1 MIELKEGMIVEGLWN
16 EPVEIISINN
26 LNTYIELVVEKKLS
40 NQIVRQIFSN
50 EDLNKLRELSVFNFN
65 SNSNHIFLSLESL
78 RFRYASIFD
87 PLLAMNITKID
98 PLPFQIE
105 AVYGYILKLP
115 KIRFLLADDP
125 GAGKTIMAGLVIKE
139 LKLRGIVKKILII
152 VPGHLKEQWI
162 RELTDKF
169 KENFEIIDRNSF
181 NYSYGE
187 NPWQKYNQIITSM
200 DFAKQDEILLSLES
214 VEWDLVI
221 VDEAHKMAA
230 YLYGDK
236 SKETDRYKLGKVISK
251 NTKHLLFLTATPHK
265 GDPENFRLFL
275 DLLNP
280 GFFASKELIEE
291 SIKNKENPLFIRR
304 MKEDLRD
311 FEGKPLFTRRFVK
324 TIKFYLS
331 DKEKELYNELSKYV
345 IVEYN
350 KALKSDK
357 KRNIAFALLILQR
370 RMASSTYA
378 LYESLKRRKRK
389 LEEIYNKK
397 EELILSDSNFSFN
410 KIEELEDYEENERW
424 KIERDWE
431 TISVAENY
439 QELKKEIENLD
450 KLIRQAEDIIN
461 NEEEVKLKEL
471 KKAIEEGFKK
481 IDEIGGNRKIL
492 IFTESKDTLDYLVK
506 KIKSWGYEVNSIHG
520 GMSLQE
526 RIDAE
531 REFKN
536 RTEVMVATEAAGEGI
551 NLQFCHLMINYDIPW
566 NPNRIEQR
574 MGRIHRYGQQKDVH
588 IFNLIAVDT
597 REGTVFNK
605 IFEKLDEIRRA
616 LGSDKVFDIIGD
628 VFKDKNLYQ
637 LLIEAVSNT
646 KSLDEILKEIEI
658 KVDEDYI
665 RRIKDTLIGETLAT
679 KIIDFTRI
687 KEISEKAKENRLIP
701 EYVEEYFKKVFN
713 ILNGKLVKKGEFY
726 EIDSVPDELRKFNN
740 DFNFKSKFGTIQ
752 RNYRKITFDK
762 ETAFKNPDA
771 EFISFG
777 HPLLEAMIEWSL
789 KNYYK
794 ELLNGGIFEDPQNK
808 YCGFIYFYEGEVK
821 DGLGEVVGKK
831 IFSIYYDG
839 ENLIEVNP
847 SILWDLEPVSDSLS
861 NIENLN
867 FNKDVVINK
876 SIEIIQKYK
885 DELLKE
891 RLRQI
896 DIKRKYGIKSLE
908 YLINELEIEMIKYI
922 ENNKLNNKRFENMGQ
937 RKKDY
942 EEAKKKLEEELEN
955 EKNLTISKPKLVG
968 VIYVK
973 PRSKDMM
980 ESDKEIERMGMEY
993 VIKYEKEH
1001 GREPIDVSK
1010 ENLGY
1015 DIKSKGEKEI
1025 RYIEVK
1031 ARKDYGD
1038 IILTFNEF
1046 LKAKRFEDD
1055 YYLYVVFNVVNKPDL
1070 RIIKN
1075 PYENIEKLQKIVD
1088 IKFIINENEI
1098 KNKGEVG

>member
-1 MIELKEGMIVEGLWN
+1 
-16 EPVEIISINN
+16 
-26 LNTYIELVVEKKLS
+26 
-40 NQIVRQIFSN
+40 
-50 EDLNKLRELSVFNFN
+50 
-65 SNSNHIFLSLESL
+65 
-78 RFRYASIFD
+78 
-87 PLLAMNITKID
+87 
-98 PLPFQIE
+98 
-105 AVYGYILKLP
+105 
-115 KIRFLLADDP
+115 
-125 GAGKTIMAGLVIKE
+125 
-139 LKLRGIVKKILII
+139 
-152 VPGHLKEQWI
+152 
-162 RELTDKF
+162 
-169 KENFEIIDRNSF
+169 
-181 NYSYGE
+181 
-187 NPWQKYNQIITSM
+187 
-200 DFAKQDEILLSLES
+200 
-214 VEWDLVI
+214 
-221 VDEAHKMAA
+221 
-230 YLYGDK
+230 
-236 SKETDRYKLGKVISK
+236 
-251 NTKHLLFLTATPHK
+251 
-265 GDPENFRLFL
+265 
-275 DLLNP
+275 
-280 GFFASKELIEE
+280 
-291 SIKNKENPLFIRR
+291 
-304 MKEDLRD
+304 
-311 FEGKPLFTRRFVK
+311 
-324 TIKFYLS
+324 
-331 DKEKELYNELSKYV
+331 
-345 IVEYN
+345 
-350 KALKSDK
+350 
-357 KRNIAFALLILQR
+357 
-370 RMASSTYA
+370 
-378 LYESLKRRKRK
+378 
-389 LEEIYNKK
+389 
-397 EELILSDSNFSFN
+397 
-410 KIEELEDYEENERW
+410 
-424 KIERDWE
+424 
-431 TISVAENY
+431 
-439 QELKKEIENLD
+439 
-450 KLIRQAEDIIN
+450 
-461 NEEEVKLKEL
+461 
-471 KKAIEEGFKK
+471 
-481 IDEIGGNRKIL
+481 
-492 IFTESKDTLDYLVK
+492 
-506 KIKSWGYEVNSIHG
+506 
-520 GMSLQE
+520 
-526 RIDAE
+526 
-531 REFKN
+531 
-536 RTEVMVATEAAGEGI
+536 
-551 NLQFCHLMINYDIPW
+551 
-566 NPNRIEQR
+566 
-574 MGRIHRYGQQKDVH
+574 
-588 IFNLIAVDT
+588 
-597 REGTVFNK
+597 
-605 IFEKLDEIRRA
+605 
-616 LGSDKVFDIIGD
+616 
-628 VFKDKNLYQ
+628 
-637 LLIEAVSNT
+637 
-646 KSLDEILKEIEI
+646 
-658 KVDEDYI
+658 
-665 RRIKDTLIGETLAT
+665 
-679 KIIDFTRI
+679 
-687 KEISEKAKENRLIP
+687 
-701 EYVEEYFKKVFN
+701 
-713 ILNGKLVKKGEFY
+713 
-726 EIDSVPDELRKFNN
+726 VPDELRKFNN